1 MISILQSRISGT
13 LRAAAPL
20 VLIAAVAAVLL
31 RFPPSQNHFYPV
43 CPVYFVLHLQCPGCG
58 GTRALAALL
67 HGHLREALHWNAL
80 ITLMLPP
87 AAGYGGVLYWRFLRR
102 KALGWPQ
109 APPAAIYAALAI
121 AAVFTMER
129 NLPAPW

>member
-1 MISILQSRISGT
+1 MSSILHGPISAI

-31 RFPPSQNHFYPV
+31 RFPPAENHFYPV

-67 HGHLREALHWNAL
+67 HGHLREALQWNAL
-80 ITLMLPP
+80 ITLMLPL
-87 AAGYGGVLYWRFLRR
+87 AAGYGGVLYWRFLQR

-109 APPAAIYAALAI
+109 APPAAIYAGLAI

-129 NLPAPW
+129 NLPTPW

>member
-1 MISILQSRISGT
+1 MISVLQRRILAT

-20 VLIAAVAAVLL
+20 VPIAAVVAVLL
-31 RFPPSQNHFYPV
+31 RFPPALSHFYPV

-80 ITLMLPP
+80 ITLMLPL
-87 AAGYGGVLYWRFLRR
+87 AAGYGSGLYWRFLQR

-109 APPAAIYAALAI
+109 MPSAVIYAGLAI
-121 AAVFTMER
+121 SAVFTIER

>member
-1 MISILQSRISGT
+1 MTSALQSRISAT

-20 VLIAAVAAVLL
+20 VPIAAVAAVLV
-31 RFPPSQNHFYPV
+31 RFPPAQSHFYPV

-67 HGHLREALHWNAL
+67 HGRLQEAVRWNAL
-80 ITLMLPP
+80 ITLMLPL
-87 AAGYGGVLYWRFLRR
+87 AAGYGSLLYWRFLQR
-102 KALGWPQ
+102 KALRWPQ
-109 APPAAIYAALAI
+109 VPSPAIYAGLAL
-121 AAVFTMER
+121 AAVFTIER

>member
-1 MISILQSRISGT
+1 MSSLLLGRISVT

-31 RFPPSQNHFYPV
+31 RFPPAQNHFYPV

-58 GTRALAALL
+58 GMRALAALL
-67 HGHLREALHWNAL
+67 HGHLREALHRNAL
-80 ITLMLPP
+80 ITLMLPL
-87 AAGYGGVLYWRFLRR
+87 AAGYGGVLYWRFLQR

-109 APPAAIYAALAI
+109 APPAAIYAGLAI
-121 AAVFTMER
+121 AAVFTIER

>member
-1 MISILQSRISGT
+1 MSSLLLGRISVT

-31 RFPPSQNHFYPV
+31 RFPPAQNHFYPV
-43 CPVYFVLHLQCPGCG
+43 CPIYFVLHLQCPGCG
-58 GTRALAALL
+58 GIRALAALL
-67 HGHLREALHWNAL
+67 HGHLQEALHWNAL
-80 ITLMLPP
+80 ITLMLPL

-102 KALGWPQ
+102 KALRWPQ
-109 APPAAIYAALAI
+109 VPSPAIYAGLALAV
-121 AAVFTMER
+121 VFTIER

>member
-31 RFPPSQNHFYPV
+31 RFPPAENHFYPV

-80 ITLMLPP
+80 ITLMTPL
-87 AAGYGGVLYWRFLRR
+87 AAGYGGVFYWRFLRR
-102 KALGWPQ
+102 KALGWQQ